1 MIVVVRETWL
11 VAGLCAGGERVSEKQ
26 SRNFELERVTVT
38 RIVSGPSAAVAAAAA
53 RPAPDSRVPEFLRS
67 SLNASR
73 TRRGRDHRPAL
84 LDGWVIRFGLPSAFI
99 RFRRPRA
106 NISSAIRGLQT
117 TASAYHPLH
126 DMAHRCR
133 QEAVVAGAA
142 VYLVHHD
149 AHHCKRRPRNCRSG
163 PEY

>member
-1 MIVVVRETWL
+1 MKKKWVLAVRTLHDCGCVRDVAGSRFVCAAAERFCFRKRERNLATLSSKGNGNARET
-11 VAGLCAGGERVSEKQ
+11 
-26 SRNFELERVTVT
+26 T
-38 RIVSGPSAAVAAAAA
+38 AAWHHH
-53 RPAPDSRVPEFLRS
+53 
-67 SLNASR
+67 NHHASR

-84 LDGWVIRFGLPSAFI
+84 LDGWVIRFGLPAAFI

-126 DMAHRCR
+126 HMAHRCR